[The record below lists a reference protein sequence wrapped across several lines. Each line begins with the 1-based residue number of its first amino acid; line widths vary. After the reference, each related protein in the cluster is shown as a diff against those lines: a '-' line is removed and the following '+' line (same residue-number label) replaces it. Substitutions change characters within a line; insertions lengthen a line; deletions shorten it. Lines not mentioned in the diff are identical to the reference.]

1 MNNQFALAK
10 IKLSQARYK
19 KGFFYISAITKNEE
33 IEHLDFRYFID
44 DEVNFIPTKSG
55 FRVPNKLFNNFLH
68 QLVKD
73 KSDEDYCCEI
83 TNERAIYIRYLE
95 DSKGEFI
102 DVRVYL
108 KTEKYTGWTKQGIRF
123 ILEDY
128 RNLQNQIIP
137 FIENNFSIENY
148 TNLFADKVITT
159 SPKTKKKSKKTS
171 IDESK
176 INPGILKI
184 INS

>member
-1 MNNQFALAK
+1 MNSQFAFAK

-19 KGFFYISAITKNEE
+19 KGFFYISAITNEE
-33 IEHLDFRYFID
+33 VIESLDFRYFVD
-44 DEVNFIPTKSG
+44 NEVNFIPTKSG

-68 QLVKD
+68 QIVKD

-108 KTEKYTGWTKQGIRF
+108 KTEKYTGWTRQGVRF

-128 RNLQNQIIP
+128 SNLQNQIIP
-137 FIENNFSIENY
+137 FIDNNFSIENY

-159 SPKTKKKSKKTS
+159 SPKTKNKSKKTS